1 MRLWPFPGY
10 HPRGR
15 VQISRGGQV
24 RGKIVRAM
32 LAVYASGPAS
42 RFLSVMPEWKRFYPA
57 GTAALR
63 GAMARLSLAAIAS
76 GTACSLGDYDS
87 LGSAY
92 TAPGDD
98 GPDAAANGGAAGS
111 GGAGGSGGEGG
122 AVDGAGGSSG
132 AGVGGGETGNL
143 LTNGN
148 FDTGP
153 TLWAP
158 VGNCSTALSTTNARS
173 ADSCLMTTNRT
184 QLWEGPGYPLVGVLT
199 GGSTYRV
206 AVWVRAEVGSYSMS
220 LTYKKRCEDDP
231 AEGIYT
237 QLGTRVVTTDW
248 SELVGIIVAPDCAL
262 VESVLYVEAAPVG
275 ESYCIDD
282 TSIERVP

>member
-1 MRLWPFPGY
+1 
-10 HPRGR
+10 
-15 VQISRGGQV
+15 
-24 RGKIVRAM
+24 
-32 LAVYASGPAS
+32 
-42 RFLSVMPEWKRFYPA
+42 
-57 GTAALR
+57 
-63 GAMARLSLAAIAS
+63 MARLSVAVFAS

-87 LGSAY
+87 LGAAY
-92 TAPGDD
+92 TED
-98 GPDAAANGGAAGS
+98 GAPDATANGGSGGGGGSAGGS
-111 GGAGGSGGEGG
+111 AGESGSAGGAGGM
-122 AVDGAGGSSG
+122 SG

-158 VGNCSTALSTTNARS
+158 VGNCSTELSTSNARS
-173 ADSCLMTTNRT
+173 FDSCLLTSNRT
-184 QLWEGPGYPLVGVLT
+184 QAWEGPGYPLVGLLT
-199 GGSTYRV
+199 PGSTYRV
-206 AVWVRAEVGSYSMS
+206 NVWVRAEAGSYSMN
-220 LTYKKRCEDDP
+220 LTYKKRCEEDP

-248 SELVGIIVAPDCAL
+248 SELVGIILAPDCSP

-282 TSIERVP
+282 TSIELLP